1 MLIFDEE
8 KINELKKI
16 YKYEVE
22 DQEKFEAATPNCGNE
37 PENEDTHT
45 LELESEGSESSE
57 GSRVCGF
64 IIE

>member
-37 PENEDTHT
+37 
-45 LELESEGSESSE
+45 LESEGSESSE